1 MTRSQPNALGG
12 PLLDALDRMGYGGI
26 LLDLSGTVLLTNMT
40 ATRILN
46 DHADPHRRG
55 SGCDWSGQALRSL
68 LNSEGTHRLRTDQ
81 DDWVV
86 VGRGGAHRP
95 LVARSIPLVC
105 GADTDACKAM
115 VLVDLNVIPRPAPE
129 VLTKIF
135 GLTPFEARIAVELA
149 RGKSPEEIAA
159 VTHSQVGTVRR
170 QLASVFL
177 KTNTHRQ
184 PELVALLVHLAILR

>member
-1 MTRSQPNALGG
+1 MPGPEPNALGG

-46 DHADPHRRG
+46 HHAGPHRTG
-55 SGCDWSGQALRSL
+55 SGLDWSGQTLGSL
-68 LNSEGTHRLRTDQ
+68 LNSEGTDRFKTDQ

-95 LVARSIPLVC
+95 LVVRSIPIIC
-105 GADTDACKAM
+105 GAETDACKAM

-129 VLTKIF
+129 VLISFSNTYISSA
-135 GLTPFEARIAVELA
+135 PVCCLA
-149 RGKSPEEIAA
+149 REPALRRGK
-159 VTHSQVGTVRR
+159 R
-170 QLASVFL
+170 
-177 KTNTHRQ
+177 
-184 PELVALLVHLAILR
+184 LVSSC